1 LKACGRAD
9 ARDHAARGRA
19 HGELE
24 KFMATRVFTVLSS
37 RWLAGWCAAL
47 AMLVAGCASQEQYV
61 DAINDV
67 NKAFRAD
74 YEAVLAENG
83 TRVYKVARAEAYDAV
98 RVSMARLGMIVE
110 AQDPVLG
117 FVNVYAPAPRP
128 LNLNE
133 WRQAADA
140 DLPRMREIIRPH
152 VGLLSNFARF
162 EPEGLETVI
171 SGTVVEV
178 PAGTEISFT
187 ARMREIAPP
196 QSGFPRREY
205 LPPTAVRMGLDKM
218 WAEVEREFKATYRR
232 P

>member
-1 LKACGRAD
+1 
-9 ARDHAARGRA
+9 
-19 HGELE
+19 
-24 KFMATRVFTVLSS
+24 MATRIFMVLSS
-37 RWLAGWCAAL
+37 RWLAGSCAAL
-47 AMLVAGCASQEQYV
+47 AMLVAGCVTQDQKRG
-61 DAINDV
+61 AIDDI
-67 NKAFRAD
+67 NKVFRAE
-74 YEAVLAENG
+74 YETILAEKG

-98 RVSMARLGMIVE
+98 RVSLARLGMIVE

-117 FVNVYAPAPRP
+117 YVNVYAPAPRP
-128 LNLNE
+128 LDLKE
-133 WRQAADA
+133 WEQAAQA
-140 DLPRMREIIRPH
+140 DLPRTRAIIGPH
-152 VGLLSNFARF
+152 VGIFAQFFNF
-162 EPEGLETVI
+162 EPNGLETVI

-196 QSGFPRREY
+196 ESGFPRREY